1 VNHESPYS
9 SVNNPATPDLEHKHH
24 PEAIRDRIDQG
35 QPGYLGD
42 GILGGVD
49 GLVTTFAV
57 VAGAVG
63 GGFGSQVVIV
73 LGIAKLLADGFSM
86 GVSNYLQAKSERER
100 VGQARNIEQRHIEHV
115 PEGERREI
123 RHIFAQKGFKGETL
137 DEIVETITQ
146 DQQAWIDTMLVE
158 ELGLCPEGRHPPR
171 AGLATFV
178 AFLVIGAIPLI
189 PFLLPGLGLES
200 AFTISAVATGIA
212 FAGVGIGKGIALDRP
227 VWRSGLETL
236 VVGGGASAVAYF
248 VGRWLRQTY
257 GI

>member
-1 VNHESPYS
+1 MNDPE
-9 SVNNPATPDLEHKHH
+9 NARELEQEHR
-24 PEAIRDRIDQG
+24 PEAIQERIDQSR
-35 QPGYLGD
+35 PDYLGD

-100 VGQARNIEQRHIEHV
+100 VEQARRTEHHHIEHI
-115 PEGERREI
+115 PEGERQEI
-123 RHIFAQKGFKGETL
+123 RHIFAQKGFEGETL
-137 DEIVETITQ
+137 DEIVETITGDRQ
-146 DQQAWIDTMLVE
+146 VWVNTMLVE
-158 ELGLCPEGRHPPR
+158 ERGLRLEGRHPPR

-178 AFLVIGAIPLI
+178 AFLIVGVVPLI
-189 PFLLPGLGLES
+189 PFLLPGLDLRS
-200 AFTISAVATGIA
+200 AFAISAAVTGVA
-212 FAGVGIGKGIALDRP
+212 FAGVGIGKGIVLDRS
-227 VWRSGLETL
+227 VGRSGLETL
-236 VVGGGASAVAYF
+236 LVGGGASAVAYL

-257 GI
+257 GV